1 MQHKL
6 WRRSFPR
13 FTNVRNSSHI
23 VPKSHPCNRVKS
35 HNNKDN
41 YLIPKI
47 STIHR
52 CETFF
57 VQKVGKGHLWGNW
70 WSHIDHF
77 QDMMNWSHIL
87 YLKCWSCKLICWS
100 SLGNIR
106 VSDLFAEVD
115 KIAEAGKAGWQGGQI
130 LSVLG
135 TDPNPTHGHLHPPL
149 PLAGNSKQRTL
160 FKSQCLIKIFPGLY
174 LVCDCWHGEGSWGCA
189 KLQVSHCFDDPCLDI
204 NLQPPLFWSIWPLI

>member
-77 QDMMNWSHIL
+77 QDMMNWSYINVDHV
-87 YLKCWSCKLICWS
+87 KLICWS

-149 PLAGNSKQRTL
+149 PLAGNSKQRTFL
-160 FKSQCLIKIFPGLY
+160 KASAWSKYFQACIWFAIADMERDL
-174 LVCDCWHGEGSWGCA
+174 EGAPNSRSA
-189 KLQVSHCFDDPCLDI
+189 TVLMIPA
-204 NLQPPLFWSIWPLI
+204 